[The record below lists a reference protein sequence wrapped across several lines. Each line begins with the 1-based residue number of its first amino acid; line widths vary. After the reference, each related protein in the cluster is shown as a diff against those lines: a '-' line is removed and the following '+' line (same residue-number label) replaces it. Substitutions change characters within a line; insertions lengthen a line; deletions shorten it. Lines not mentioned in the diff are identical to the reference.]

1 MNSEDLDL
9 FARVL
14 RAGSLSRAG
23 MELGID
29 PSTVSRRV
37 AQLEGELGV
46 RLLHRSGRGVSATDQ
61 GRQLLGYAE
70 AIGELMAQATDRL
83 RDPTGNGPARLHIG
97 AQPTIARILFG
108 PLARV
113 LRTHY
118 PQTRLRLVEALGNQI
133 LDQLGHGEL
142 DFAVIYLPEQI
153 GALQFDVLLEEGL
166 HLIAPRD
173 ATLSGDGLEVGG
185 LGDWPL
191 ILPST
196 PHGIRLLVESLAAR
210 HGFTPNIV
218 LECDASIS
226 QTKRLVM
233 QGCGCTVLP
242 LAAVDEELA
251 DGRLRSL
258 RLVAPQVRR
267 RVGIVPGRNRVIP
280 SGLWKIIGL
289 VKAEVARLVES
300 GGWPDAVLHPPAEVP
315 PPSTPDV
322 PGA

>member
-70 AIGELMAQATDRL
+70 AVGELLAQATDRL
-83 RDPTGNGPARLHIG
+83 RDPSGNGPARLHIG

-113 LRTHY
+113 LQTHY
-118 PQTRLRLVEALGNQI
+118 PKTKLRLVEALGSQI

-166 HLIAPRD
+166 HLITPGD
-173 ATLSGDGLEVGG
+173 ATLSGDGLEVSS

-210 HGFTPNIV
+210 HGFTPDIV

-242 LAAVDEELA
+242 LAAVNEELA

-258 RLVAPQVRR
+258 RLVAPEVRR
-267 RVGIVPGRNRVIP
+267 RVGIAPGRNRVIP

-289 VKAEVARLVES
+289 VKAETARLVES
-300 GGWPDAVLHPPAEVP
+300 GGWPDAVLHQPADAP
-315 PPSTPDV
+315 PPSPDA

>member
-1 MNSEDLDL
+1 VNSEDLDL

-70 AIGELMAQATDRL
+70 AVGELLAQATDRL
-83 RDPTGNGPARLHIG
+83 RDPSGNGPARLHIG

-113 LRTHY
+113 LQTHY
-118 PQTRLRLVEALGNQI
+118 PKTRLRFVEALGNQI

-166 HLIAPRD
+166 HLIAPGD
-173 ATLSGDGLEVGG
+173 AALSGDGLEVAS

-242 LAAVDEELA
+242 LAAVNEELA

-258 RLVAPQVRR
+258 RLVAPEVRR

-289 VKAEVARLVES
+289 VKSEIARLVEA
-300 GGWPDAVLHPPAEVP
+300 GGWPDAVLHQPADVP
-315 PPSTPDV
+315 PSSPDA

>member
-1 MNSEDLDL
+1 MNSDDLDL

-173 ATLSGDGLEVGG
+173 VTLSGDGLEVGG

>member
-70 AIGELMAQATDRL
+70 AVGELLAQAKDRL
-83 RDPTGNGPARLHIG
+83 RDPSGNGPARLHIG

-113 LRTHY
+113 LQTHY

-133 LDQLGHGEL
+133 LDQLGNGEL

-166 HLIAPRD
+166 HLIAPGD
-173 ATLSGDGLEVGG
+173 ATLSGDGLEVAS

-210 HGFTPNIV
+210 HGFTPDIV

-258 RLVAPQVRR
+258 RLVAPEVRR

-289 VKAEVARLVES
+289 VKTEIARLVEAR
-300 GGWPDAVLHPPAEVP
+300 GWPDAVLHQPAEAP
-315 PPSTPDV
+315 LPSPDA
-322 PGA
+322 PAA